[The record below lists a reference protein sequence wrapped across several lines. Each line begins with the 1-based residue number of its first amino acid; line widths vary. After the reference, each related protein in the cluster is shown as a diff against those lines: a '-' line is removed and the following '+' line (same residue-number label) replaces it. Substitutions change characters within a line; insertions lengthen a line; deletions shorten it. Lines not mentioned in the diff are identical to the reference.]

1 MATEKIMDLPVFS
14 KYFPLFFEN
23 MKKKRHPLPPPTTSS
38 RTYTQGGHDATF
50 HTHNNP
56 TQSLSL
62 SLSLEFTAQQQPSN
76 NSRHFNTHKRL
87 HRDFS
92 IFTSFPSFQVLGS
105 LK

>member
-56 TQSLSL
+56 TKSFSLRVHCPTTVL
-62 SLSLEFTAQQQPSN
+62 TQQQHPSLT
-76 NSRHFNTHKRL
+76 RHFIHT
-87 HRDFS
+87 
-92 IFTSFPSFQVLGS
+92 IIT
-105 LK
+105 

>member
-50 HTHNNP
+50 HTHTHNNP
-56 TQSLSL
+56 TKSF
-62 SLSLEFTAQQQPSN
+62 SLEFTAQQQFLPSN
-76 NSRHFNTHKRL
+76 NIL
-87 HRDFS
+87 
-92 IFTSFPSFQVLGS
+92 L
-105 LK
+105 